1 MSLRFRR
8 DRQVEA
14 EGGQHEVVQ
23 KIILLQATHVFVG
36 FLAKEHSYK
45 MINAKPLP
53 TVRESDLRPCTS
65 VNTAIRKPARRP
77 VLNQVSTETLERLT
91 ARKADGG
98 TWFE

>member
-14 EGGQHEVVQ
+14 EGGQHGVIQ
-23 KIILLQATHVFVG
+23 KVILLQATHVFVG

-53 TVRESDLRPCTS
+53 TVRESELRPRTS
-65 VNTAIRKPARRP
+65 VNAATRRLQGFQ
-77 VLNQVSTETLERLT
+77 VLNQDSTETLARLA

-98 TWFE
+98 NCFE